1 MKKTE
6 ILMVD
11 GDPDRRNN
19 FALRLRT
26 QGHQVELSL
35 EGFQTIHLLEK
46 NSYAALIIFGNLA
59 DMPGL
64 EILSLARIS
73 NTKTELPII
82 FISNGTDQ
90 EEVLNAFEF
99 GANDIIVY
107 SEKCFASLMEKLK
120 KYITIKKAK

>member
-19 FALRLRT
+19 FALRLRA

-90 EEVLNAFEF
+90 EEVLNAFEY

-107 SEKCFASLMEKLK
+107 SEKCFASLIEKLK
-120 KYITIKKAK
+120 KYITIKKPK